1 MITMPRSVARSCRA
15 VFRRLPAGRSQRGG
29 AAAVAL
35 SCGPDGLRVRYAAEE
50 AAAEFLHPSPGEEAR
65 LVIPLETLAACEGRW
80 GDAVFRPLDGGR
92 VQVEW
97 NEAGASRTQPFACT
111 DPSVPDFPSWPD
123 ADAVNDV
130 RLLAALDRVMDTAA
144 KEGGRYALNRVQLR
158 GRKGEVVG
166 TDGSQ
171 LLIEGGFSFPWE
183 ADLLVPR
190 VGVFAAPELA
200 AGRTV
205 RVGLAGGRVLFGV
218 GGWTV
223 ALKVAEGERYPNVE
237 AAVPSSRSA
246 TVWRPGPGE
255 AAALARLLPDLPGG
269 GREPTPVTIDLGRAA
284 AVRARGEHDA
294 RPAEVAL
301 PLSSV
306 DGKRLRFA
314 IDRRLLARAC
324 ALGFPSFSVAGP
336 GQPVVCRDGARTF
349 VCVTMDGKDALPP
362 HPFPVRVPL
371 DGKTQPAGT
380 APAVRAGGAE
390 ARPRRKAAA
399 TVPAGGLPSLFG
411 RWSKALGRLTE
422 LVSEQRRRERSA

>member
-15 VFRRLPAGRSQRGG
+15 VFRRLPAGRASRGTP
-29 AAAVAL
+29 AAVAL
-35 SCGPDGLRVRYAAEE
+35 SCGPDGLRIRYAGQE

-65 LVIPLETLAACEGRW
+65 LVVPLEALAACEGRW
-80 GDAVFRPLDGGR
+80 GDAVVRPLDGGR

-97 NEAGASRTQPFACT
+97 NEAGVSQARPFACG
-111 DPSVPDFPSWPD
+111 DLAVPDFPAWPD
-123 ADAVNDV
+123 ADAVNDA

-144 KEGGRYALNRVQLR
+144 REGSRYALCRVQLR

-171 LLIEGGFSFPWE
+171 LLIEGGFTFPWE

-190 VGVFAAPELA
+190 VGVFSAPELA

-205 RVGLAGGRVLFGV
+205 RVGLAGGRVLFAV

-237 AAVPSSRSA
+237 AAIPSSRSA

-255 AAALARLLPDLPGG
+255 AEALARLLPDLPGG
-269 GREPTPVTIDLGRAA
+269 GKEPTPVTIDLGRSP
-284 AVRARGEHDA
+284 AVRTRGENDA

-301 PLSSV
+301 PRSSV
-306 DGKRLRFA
+306 DGKRLCFA
-314 IDRRLLARAC
+314 IARRLLARAC
-324 ALGFPSFSVAGP
+324 ELGFPSFCVAGP
-336 GQPVVCRDGARTF
+336 GQPIVCRDGPRTF
-349 VCVTMDGKDALPP
+349 VCVTMGGKDALPP

-371 DGKTQPAGT
+371 DGQAQAAG
-380 APAVRAGGAE
+380 APSEKPVAAVDSRRG
-390 ARPRRKAAA
+390 RKAAA
-399 TVPAGGLPSLFG
+399 AAEAGGLPSLFG
-411 RWSKALGRLTE
+411 RWSRALGRLAG
-422 LVSEQRRRERSA
+422 LVSDQRRRERCT